1 MDINIQSLSGIS
13 TITLI
18 KLVIVI
24 FSGDFIITISG
35 GDTIGDLKKKIEE
48 EEGLDQE
55 GQSLYFKGFLI
66 DEDSVSVSD
75 LTKLGANTFS
85 LTLPTLSGQNQEISA
100 DSQLHLVVGSRHDF
114 ETRLVPKNQT
124 STFKLVS
131 QKFGIIYHKEG
142 SEIGKRIF
150 HANVFK
156 IKEEGT
162 IHVKTLVKDGGISSY
177 KVTLQNSDGS
187 EEELVGV
194 LKSYDESKNKQEDN
208 WNRAEIASRI
218 VGRGIGA
225 IGALVFG
232 GKTIIL
238 YIFFL

>member
-24 FSGDFIITISG
+24 FSGDFMITINV

-66 DEDSVSVSD
+66 DEDSVPVSD

-85 LTLPTLSGQNQEISA
+85 LTLPTLSGQNQEILA

-114 ETRLVPKNQT
+114 ETLLVPKNQT

-131 QKFGIIYHKEG
+131 KKFGIIYHEEG
-142 SEIGKRIF
+142 SEGKRIF
-150 HANVFK
+150 RAEVFK
-156 IKEEGT
+156 IKDKGT
-162 IHVKTLVKDGGISSY
+162 INVKTSDRDDDILSY
-177 KVTLQNSDGS
+177 KVTLDGS
-187 EEELVGV
+187 EEELKGV

-208 WNRAEIASRI
+208 LTKAKNYSKVVANVGKFIA
-218 VGRGIGA
+218 A

-238 YIFFL
+238 YIFFCK